1 MRGTNSKRRT
11 ALGFAAVISAAI
23 ALMPLLVE
31 TGPLSADATLAR
43 PPAYQA
49 VEIAALR

>member
-1 MRGTNSKRRT
+1 MSGTNANRRT
-11 ALGFAAVISAAI
+11 TLGFAAVIAAGI

-43 PPAYQA
+43 PPASQA